1 MTIPVPQTGH
11 IGTPAR
17 EGAPLVGFHHVA
29 VTVTDLAAS
38 ESWYGHVLG
47 MRRVMVEPHADGGTT
62 VVLARPD
69 FAVLVGLAQHPRNG
83 SEAFGEH
90 RTGLDHMSFAVGA
103 RSDLDVW
110 RQQLEYCGVGHSGI
124 VERDEPFPYALIVF
138 RDPDN
143 IQLEVT
149 WS

>member
-1 MTIPVPQTGH
+1 MTTAVPHTGH
-11 IGTPAR
+11 ISTPAHR
-17 EGAPLVGFHHVA
+17 AAPLVGFHHVTL
-29 VTVTDLAAS
+29 TVTDLAAS
-38 ESWYGHVLG
+38 ESWYGQVLG

-69 FAVLVGLAQHPRNG
+69 IAVFVGLAQHPGNG
-83 SEAFGEH
+83 SEPFGEH
-90 RTGLDHMSFAVGA
+90 RTGLDHVSFAVGA

-110 RQQLEYCGVGHSGI
+110 REHLESHGVSHSGI
-124 VERDEPFPYALIVF
+124 AERDEPFPYALIVF